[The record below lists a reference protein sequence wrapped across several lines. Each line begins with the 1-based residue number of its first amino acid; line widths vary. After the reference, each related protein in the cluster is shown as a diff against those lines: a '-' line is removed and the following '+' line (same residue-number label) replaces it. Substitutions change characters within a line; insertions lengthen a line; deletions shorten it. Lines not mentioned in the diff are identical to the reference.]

1 MPEIN
6 QYGQTV
12 GEALPDWQGASVLTR
27 TVLEGRWCH
36 LEPLDSQ
43 RHAGCLFDAYAQA
56 PDERDWTWLASN
68 RPQSLEATITW
79 IDGKVT
85 DGSLVPF
92 AVIDNRSERAVGLVC
107 FMAIEQEHGSVEIGH
122 VTWSPRMKNSVL
134 GTEAIW
140 LLMQCAFAHGY
151 RRVEWKCDSL
161 NLASRRAAERLGFV
175 FEGRFRQKIVRK
187 GRNRDSDW
195 LSVIDSEWPQCDK
208 PLQCWLAAENFDE
221 QGVQKK
227 SLAQLRLEQAV

>member
-12 GEALPDWQGASVLTR
+12 GDALPDWHGASVLQR
-27 TVLEGRWCH
+27 TVLEGRYGR
-36 LEPLDSQ
+36 LEPLDPE
-43 RHAGCLFDAYAQA
+43 RHAGDLFDAYAQA
-56 PDERDWTWLASN
+56 DDERDWTWLASS
-68 RPQSLEATITW
+68 RPDSVEATFHW
-79 IDGKVT
+79 LSGKAN
-85 DGSLVPF
+85 DDALVPF
-92 AVIDNRSERAVGLVC
+92 TVVDIRADRAVGLVC
-107 FMAIEQEHGSVEIGH
+107 FMAIEREHGSVEIGH

-134 GTEAIW
+134 GTEAVW
-140 LLMQCAFAHGY
+140 LLLRYAFALGY

-195 LSVIDSEWPQCDK
+195 LSMIDREWPECDRA
-208 PLQCWLAAENFDE
+208 LQRWLAPENFDE
-221 QGVQKK
+221 HGRQRQT
-227 SLAQLRLEQAV
+227 LAQCRLP

>member
-12 GEALPDWQGASVLTR
+12 GDALPDWQGAPELPRKT
-27 TVLEGRWCH
+27 LEGRWCR
-36 LEPLDSQ
+36 LEPLNSE
-43 RHAGCLFDAYAQA
+43 RHAGDLFDAYAQA
-56 PDERDWTWLASN
+56 PDERDWTWMFSD
-68 RPQSLEATITW
+68 RPQSLESTRHWIT
-79 IDGKVT
+79 GKEN
-85 DGSLVPF
+85 DDCLVPF
-92 AVIDNRSERAVGLVC
+92 AVIDLRSERAVGLVC
-107 FMAIEQEHGSVEIGH
+107 FMAIEREHGSVEIGH
-122 VTWSPRMKNSVL
+122 VTWSPRMKNTVL

-140 LLMQCAFAHGY
+140 LLLQCAFARGY

-195 LSVIDSEWPQCDK
+195 LSMIDSEWPQCNNA
-208 PLQCWLAAENFDE
+208 LARWLSPENFDA
-221 QGVQKK
+221 QGQQRKT
-227 SLAQLRLEQAV
+227 LAQCREQ

>member
-12 GEALPDWQGASVLTR
+12 GDALADWQGAAVLPR
-27 TVLEGRWCH
+27 HLLEGQWCR
-36 LEPLDSQ
+36 LEPLDAQ
-43 RHAGCLFDAYAQA
+43 CHAGDLFEAYAQA
-56 PDERDWTWLASN
+56 PDERDWTWLASS
-68 RPQSLEATITW
+68 RPASVAATESW
-79 IDGKVT
+79 VVGKVN
-85 DGSLVPF
+85 DLSLVPF
-92 AVIDNRSERAVGLVC
+92 AVVDNRSARAVGLVC
-107 FMAIEQEHGSVEIGH
+107 FMAIEREHGSVEIGH

-140 LLMQCAFAHGY
+140 LLLQCAFTHGY

-161 NLASRRAAERLGFV
+161 NLASRRAAERLCFV

-195 LSVIDSEWPQCDK
+195 LSIIDSEWPQCDK
-208 PLQCWLAAENFDE
+208 VLQSWLAAENFDE
-221 QGVQKK
+221 QGRQKK
-227 SLAQLRLEQAV
+227 SLAQLRIE

>member
-12 GEALPDWQGASVLTR
+12 GDALADWQGAAVLPR
-27 TVLEGRWCH
+27 HLLEGQWCR
-36 LEPLDSQ
+36 LEPLDAQ
-43 RHAGCLFDAYAQA
+43 CHAGDLFDAYAQA
-56 PDERDWTWLASN
+56 PDERDWTWLASS
-68 RPQSLEATITW
+68 RPASVAATESW
-79 IDGKVT
+79 VAGKVN
-85 DGSLVPF
+85 DLSLVPF
-92 AVIDNRSERAVGLVC
+92 AVVDNRSARAVGLVC
-107 FMAIEQEHGSVEIGH
+107 FMAIEREHGSVEIGH
-122 VTWSPRMKNSVL
+122 VTWSPRMKKSVL

-140 LLMQCAFAHGY
+140 LLLQCAFTHGY

-195 LSVIDSEWPQCDK
+195 LSIIDSEWPQCDK
-208 PLQCWLAAENFDE
+208 VLQSWLAEENFDE
-221 QGVQKK
+221 LGGQKK
-227 SLAQLRLEQAV
+227 SLAQLRIG